1 MTQPRIISFD
11 IEATGLKADF
21 AFLLSAAFADVNTRE
36 TKVIALDDFKGSN
49 VFANEGRLT
58 AAVIDEMN
66 KADMLVTY
74 FGTRYDKPFM
84 NSKALE
90 YGLAFPAPIPHVD
103 LFYTVK
109 SNLSLSRKSLQ
120 NVGYFAQLTTEKTPV
135 EGRLWKAAQA
145 GDLRALK
152 MIKDHNAADVLILAE
167 AYDRLRSLIR
177 QHPRLREGTEQ
188 CRACGSNH
196 LERRGYQYTSNGV
209 KKARIQCKECHTWG
223 YLDGETIDVSDSG
236 VRQET
241 AAPVLPLALTRGA

>member
-1 MTQPRIISFD
+1 MPRIISFD

-36 TKVIALDDFKGSN
+36 AKVLALDDFGGAN
-49 VFANEGRLT
+49 IFANEARLT
-58 AAVIDEMN
+58 AAVIEEMN

-84 NSKALE
+84 NAKALE
-90 YGLAFPAPIPHVD
+90 YGLAFPAPVPHVD

-109 SNLSLSRKSLQ
+109 SNLAISRKSLQ
-120 NVGYFAQLTTEKTPV
+120 NVGYYAMLATEKTPV

-167 AYDRLRSLIR
+167 AYERLRSLIR
-177 QHPRLREGTEQ
+177 QHPRLQEGTQ
-188 CRACGSNH
+188 TCRACGSNA
-196 LERRGYQYTSNGV
+196 LEHRGYQYTSNGV
-209 KKARIQCKECHTWG
+209 KKARVQCKICHAWG
-223 YLDGETIDVSDSG
+223 YLNGESIDVSSEG

-241 AAPVLPLALTRGA
+241 ATPVLSLASTRGA